1 MKSKTTKQVIWI
13 SAHKNKWALQEKVNT
28 VPIKLIDKDCTIFV
42 KNEEGII
49 IKETSISDIVT
60 IETSMT
66 IKDHLKAIWYLIFK

>member
-1 MKSKTTKQVIWI
+1 MKSKTAKQIIVI
-13 SAHKNKWALQEKVNT
+13 SAHKDKWALQEKLNT
-28 VPIKLIDKDCTIFV
+28 VPIKLIEKDCIIIV

-49 IKETSISDIVT
+49 IKETSINDIVT